1 MTVIH
6 IVDDEESVR
15 SSLAFLL
22 DIAGFS
28 TATYMS
34 ASALL
39 ARVDVLEDGCVV
51 TDLRM
56 PDIDGVELLRRLRG
70 AGATIPA
77 IVVTGHADVQMA
89 VEAIRQGAFDF
100 IEKPFSDAKIISSI
114 NAATDK
120 ASREAEQR
128 QSVVAV
134 EILRTLTEREL
145 QVMRGMVDGLP
156 NKVIA
161 ENLRMSPQLV
171 EDHRTALM
179 ERMQVKTLPELVR
192 ITISVDWLHR
202 AAAP

>member
-128 QSVVAV
+128 QSAVAV
-134 EILRTLTEREL
+134 EGRRTLTEREL
-145 QVMRGMVDGLP
+145 QGIRGMVEGLP
-156 NKVIA
+156 DKVIA

>member
-128 QSVVAV
+128 QSAVAA

>member
-28 TATYMS
+28 TATYVS

-100 IEKPFSDAKIISSI
+100 IEKPFSDATIISSI

-128 QSVVAV
+128 QSVVAG
-134 EILRTLTEREL
+134 EILRTLTECEL
-145 QVMRGMVDGLP
+145 EVMRGMVDGLP

-161 ENLRMSPQLV
+161 ENLRMSPQVV

-192 ITISVDWLHR
+192 LTIGVDWLHR
-202 AAAP
+202 AAGL